1 MSKPR
6 MTGTDRGN
14 TAPISAL
21 TQHELSRE
29 QKRQIWAEMMKRK
42 DEAKQQPLD
51 KFYKGVSYKTAKSI
65 TAFYLAA
72 SGKKINKK
80 TILDNYDVGLSTYQ
94 RYYFWFSHGTFSGS
108 SQKISQYVTKNRDA
122 LLAAIKKSKS
132 PSIDEINRLYSIA
145 NPKYF
150 NIVAG
155 KVYESRSWEHKK
167 KLVDLAVDQA
177 KATGEIPVISFD
189 VDQKPLTKSDVVTGV
204 ITGALIGAAM
214 TAYLFMSNGAI

>member
-1 MSKPR
+1 MSRKYPT
-6 MTGTDRGN
+6 TGDQHGN
-14 TAPISAL
+14 SQRSQL
-21 TQHELSRE
+21 TMHEIERR
-29 QKRQIWAEMMKRK
+29 KKHHMWAEMMKRK

-108 SQKISQYVTKNRDA
+108 SQKISQYVTKNKDA

-177 KATGEIPVISFD
+177 KATGEIPVINFD
-189 VDQKPLTKSDVVTGV
+189 FDQKSLTKSDVVTGV